1 MVKIMK
7 KYNIFLIVLFWTF
20 TGCTDSYIDDIEF
33 VEPGEDMEAPEVM
46 VNYPLDG
53 TQIRVVEEVTSI
65 NIDVEVEDDIEI
77 QSIVLEMDGEEI
89 TRFEEFKDYRR
100 ALKEYDFDNL
110 TNGEHTLAVIATDIS
125 GKTTTQTVVFEKLAP
140 YVPVYENEIFY
151 VSFDGDYT
159 ELVSIE
165 SPSVNGSPGFAEGQ
179 VGRAYEGSSNGYLTY
194 GAERLTNDQ
203 FSAVFWYQV
212 NPSPDRAG
220 LLVMGPP
227 DEANPDAM
235 NNRTAGFR
243 LFRES
248 AGAMQRIKLNIGN
261 GSGENWFDGGAAADI
276 DPAASEWVHIAFTI
290 APSSATVYIDGQVV
304 SQGEFPGVN
313 WENCDLLSVGSGA
326 PRFAGWGHLSTE
338 SLIDELRIF
347 DKVLS
352 QEEIVSIMEEESGQ

>member
-1 MVKIMK
+1 MNNLK
-7 KYNIFLIVLFWTF
+7 VLLFALVWVCF
-20 TGCTDSYIDDIEF
+20 SCAESYIDDIEP
-33 VEPGEDMEAPEVM
+33 VAQGSDMEPPEVT
-46 VNYPLDG
+46 VNFPLEG
-53 TQIRVVEEVTSI
+53 TQIRVTEDVTTL
-65 NIDVEVEDDIEI
+65 NVDFEVEDDIEI
-77 QSIVLEMDGEEI
+77 DNIVLELNGSEI
-89 TRFEEFKDYRR
+89 ARFEDFKDYRR
-100 ALKEYDFDNL
+100 VLEEYQFDNL
-110 TNGEHTLAVIATDIS
+110 DNGDHNLAVIATDLS
-125 GKTTTQTVVFEKLAP
+125 GKTTTESVSFEKIEP
-140 YVPVYENEIFY
+140 YRPVYDNEIFY
-151 VSFDGDYT
+151 VPFDGDYT
-159 ELVSIE
+159 ELVNVQNPSI
-165 SPSVNGSPGFAEGQ
+165 NGDPGFADGQ

-203 FSAVFWYQV
+203 FSAVFWYKV

-276 DPAASEWVHIAFTI
+276 DPAANEWVHIAFTI
-290 APSSATVYIDGQVV
+290 SGSSAAVYIDGQVV
-304 SQGEFPGVN
+304 SEGEFPGID

-326 PRFAGWGHLSTE
+326 PRFSGWGHLSTE
-338 SLIDELRIF
+338 SLLDELRIF

-352 QEEIVSIMEEESGQ
+352 QEEIVSIMEEESGL